1 MTVIGGWLDH
11 VKDISNYRVIGSTVS
26 DEIIADYVS
35 CSSHNAT
42 MNLAADATSAKTNDV
57 MSRDNKSASRQTI
70 YHCDDL
76 ISRVGTLPLLLP
88 PATDVDLRL
97 ISGLWPSWL
106 ESVDSYRRCQLSY
119 AVYDWRML
127 LALEAQNVSADI
139 ELPMTNHDVSADTG
153 DGTMLDR
160 SSRRFHPYLH

>member
-1 MTVIGGWLDH
+1 MTVIGGWLNH
-11 VKDISNYRVIGSTVS
+11 VKDISNYRVIGSSVY

-35 CSSHNAT
+35 CNSHNAT
-42 MNLAADATSAKTNDV
+42 MNLAADATSAKTNDF
-57 MSRDNKSASRQTI
+57 MSRHNESASRQTI

-76 ISRVGTLPLLLP
+76 ISGVGTLPPLLP

-119 AVYDWRML
+119 AVYAWRL
-127 LALEAQNVSADI
+127 LLDLKAQRVSADV
-139 ELPMTNHDVSADTG
+139 ERPMPNHDTVVEA
-153 DGTMLDR
+153 MLDR
-160 SSRRFHPYLH
+160 SLRRFHPYLH